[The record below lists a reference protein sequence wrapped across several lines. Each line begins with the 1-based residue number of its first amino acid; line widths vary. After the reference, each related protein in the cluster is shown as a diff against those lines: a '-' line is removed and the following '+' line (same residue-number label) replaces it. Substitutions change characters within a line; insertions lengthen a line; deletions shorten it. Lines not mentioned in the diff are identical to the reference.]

1 MKFMVSEISQVHH
14 VVLVTSYRLSMKII
28 LGKPH
33 GGISRVFRRDHSIND
48 LLM

>member
-1 MKFMVSEISQVHH
+1 MKFMVSEISQVHR

>member
-1 MKFMVSEISQVHH
+1 MKFMVSEISQVCH